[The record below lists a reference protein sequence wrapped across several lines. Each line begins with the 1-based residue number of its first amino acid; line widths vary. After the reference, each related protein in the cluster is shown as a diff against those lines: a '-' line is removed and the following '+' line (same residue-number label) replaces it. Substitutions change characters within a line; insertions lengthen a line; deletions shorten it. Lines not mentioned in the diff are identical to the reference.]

1 MLTTTPA
8 AREYFSQLLSDQPDG
23 TQIRLSTQSA
33 GTPSADVAL
42 NFCPQG
48 EQLESDQ
55 KIDCGI
61 FTLFV
66 AADSWKS
73 LDGAVIDFESHPT
86 GGELNI
92 RAPGLR
98 GHEPPSDAPLRQRV
112 EWVLESRINPMV
124 AGHGGRVTL
133 IEVTTERDV
142 LLRFGGGCH
151 GCGMADVTLKQGIE
165 TQLRELVPEI
175 REVRDATDHA
185 SGDRPYY
192 S

>member
-1 MLTTTPA
+1 MLTITPG
-8 AREYFSQLLSDQPDG
+8 ARDYFAQLLSGQPEG
-23 TQIRLSTQSA
+23 TQIRLSTRAA
-33 GTPSADVAL
+33 GTPNADVAL
-42 NFCPQG
+42 NFCPKG
-48 EQLESDQ
+48 EQQDDDHS
-55 KIDCGI
+55 IDCGS
-61 FTLFV
+61 FTMFV
-66 AADSWKS
+66 AAGSWES
-73 LDGAVIDFESHPT
+73 LDGAIIDFESHPT

-98 GHEPPSDAPLRQRV
+98 GHEPPDDAPLRQRV

-124 AGHGGRVTL
+124 AGHGGHVTL
-133 IEVTTERDV
+133 VEVTADRDV
-142 LLRFGGGCH
+142 MLRFGGGCH

-185 SGDRPYY
+185 SGSNPYF